1 MLNKLRT
8 WLRAQ
13 LRRSE
18 MERELDEELRQHI
31 ERQTVQNIRLGMSPE
46 EARHAAL
53 KGFGGVEL
61 TKERSRDARGGRWI
75 EELWQD
81 LRYGVRMLVKN
92 PGFTLVAVLTLALG
106 IGANTAIFSVINA
119 ALLRPLPYAQP
130 DRIVAIWD
138 GRGQPSS
145 TQGTTLPRN
154 FQLWR
159 EQIRSF
165 SDLALARPLT
175 YRLTEMQEAIT
186 GLGQEVTPNLFTL
199 LGVSALHG
207 RPLAPGDETAGDRVV
222 VLGYKIWRTSFGG
235 DEGIVGRTIKLND
248 GSYTVLGIMPPQF
261 VFPPR
266 VSVATEGATQDC
278 DLWVPMAIDQRR
290 LQTSGRSYFAFG
302 RLRPDVTLAQAQS
315 DMNAFAQRSMET
327 HPAQNEQLSIHLAQL
342 SELTAREARP
352 ALSALLGVV
361 ALILLIAC
369 ANVANLLLARATARS
384 REIAI
389 RTALGATRQR
399 VLMQI
404 LTECALL
411 GLLGGMIGLAFA
423 YGGLRLLSSVAVLQ
437 SPNPVEINLTVLG
450 FTLLISLVTS
460 LLYGMAAAWHMAR
473 WTISESFRSA
483 HMRSAFAWH

>member
-1 MLNKLRT
+1 
-8 WLRAQ
+8 
-13 LRRSE
+13 
-18 MERELDEELRQHI
+18 
-31 ERQTVQNIRLGMSPE
+31 
-46 EARHAAL
+46 
-53 KGFGGVEL
+53 
-61 TKERSRDARGGRWI
+61 
-75 EELWQD
+75 
-81 LRYGVRMLVKN
+81 
-92 PGFTLVAVLTLALG
+92 
-106 IGANTAIFSVINA
+106 
-119 ALLRPLPYAQP
+119 LPYKQP
-130 DRIVAIWD
+130 ERIVAVWES
-138 GRGQPSS
+138 RGQPSS

-154 FQLWR
+154 FQFWR
-159 EQIRSF
+159 EQIHSF
-165 SDLALARPLT
+165 SDLALTRNLS
-175 YRLTEMQEAIT
+175 YRLTETREVIS
-186 GLGQEVTPNLFTL
+186 GVGQEVTPNLFAL

-207 RPLAPGDETAGDRVV
+207 RPLAPGDETGGERLV
-222 VLGYKIWRTSFGG
+222 VLSYRLWQGSFGS
-235 DEGIVGRTIKLND
+235 DERVMGRTIKLND
-248 GSYTVLGIMPPQF
+248 GAYTVVGIMPHRF

-266 VSVATEGATQDC
+266 VSLASEGVVPDC
-278 DLWVPMAIDQRR
+278 DLWVPMAIDQGR

-315 DMNAFAQRSMET
+315 EMNAFAQRSMET